1 MNNKLDAKDPLN
13 EYTIRESVYDEES
26 RPAYQMAPI
35 EGGVW
40 KAITDLAKH
49 PTEGWLS
56 LWKGTYDSYG
66 NSIRSSSLWRKRH
79 LQTSLLLLFLT
90 LLMIGQY
97 TNWIYEML
105 HLFAQPTLEA
115 TLNDTFDL
123 YDDTIPLVHLDHVG
137 PNIATMV
144 TSHLVVGL
152 ILSPLELVRTR

>member
-1 MNNKLDAKDPLN
+1 M
-13 EYTIRESVYDEES
+13 I
-26 RPAYQMAPI
+26 
-35 EGGVW
+35 
-40 KAITDLAKH
+40 DLAVH
-49 PTEGWLS
+49 R
-56 LWKGTYDSYG
+56 YG
-66 NSIRSSSLWRKRH
+66 ENDTNTQICYSCFR
-79 LQTSLLLLFLT
+79 FP
-90 LLMIGQY
+90 LMIGQY